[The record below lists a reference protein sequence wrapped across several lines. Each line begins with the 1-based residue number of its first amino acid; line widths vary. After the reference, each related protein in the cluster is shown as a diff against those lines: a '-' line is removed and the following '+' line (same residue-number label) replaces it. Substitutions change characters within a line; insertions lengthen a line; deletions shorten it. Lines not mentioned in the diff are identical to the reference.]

1 MYNNRITLWLIIKFC
16 ITLILLSSLL
26 FVFSFAKELDNK
38 LDKTYLTLRIER
50 NDTLWSI
57 AQRNMN
63 KEYYK
68 ITDYINE
75 IKLINNISNDTILTG
90 DYIIIPVID

>member
-1 MYNNRITLWLIIKFC
+1 MYKNRKTFWLIIRYC
-16 ITLILLSSLL
+16 ITLVLLSSLL
-26 FVFSFAKELDNK
+26 FVFSFANELDNN

-57 AQRNMN
+57 AQKNIN

-75 IKLINNISNDTILTG
+75 IKLINNISNDTILAG